1 MRSFHWL
8 SLIVLSVLI
17 CSCER
22 PLPELKGIDSKS
34 WKEDKGAC
42 NHIRSTMIDAMKA
55 EKEKLLA
62 LSEMQIVELLG
73 RADENELYTRNQKFF
88 YYYLEPSPSCDS
100 LKGENATRLV
110 IRFNAVGLAKEVSLG
125 R

>member
-1 MRSFHWL
+1 MKSLNWL
-8 SLIVLSVLI
+8 NTLLISIIVI
-17 CSCER
+17 ACDK
-22 PLPELKGIDSKS
+22 PLPELKGIDGKL

-42 NHIRSTMIDAMKA
+42 NHLRSGMIEAMKT

-73 RADENELYTRNQKFF
+73 RADENELYKRNQKFF
-88 YYYLEPSPSCDS
+88 YYYLEPSPLCDS
-100 LKGENATRLV
+100 LRGKDATKLV
-110 IRFNAVGLAKEVSLG
+110 IRFNAVGLAKEVSLE